1 MNSCPVVGLG
11 YRVTPSSTPED
22 CPSLLSLAQPGAGGS
37 FHQRPVLGGSCH
49 LYNTIQA
56 EEKAE
61 EEKSEIIQ
69 IFSEAGVF
77 HALA

>member
-1 MNSCPVVGLG
+1 
-11 YRVTPSSTPED
+11 
-22 CPSLLSLAQPGAGGS
+22 LLSLAQPGAGGS

-49 LYNTIQA
+49 LYNAIQA